1 MTLDLLDRK
10 IAHALQLD
18 GRASFT
24 VIGAALAVSDQT
36 VARRYRRLR
45 TTGALRVL
53 GLTDARRLGH
63 VQWLVRLRC
72 VPAAAEPIA
81 AALAARHDTSW
92 VSLTSGGT
100 EIVCFTRTQGQLP
113 RDGQLLGKLPHT
125 PRVVA
130 VTAHCLL
137 RTFFGGAT
145 GWNGRADAL
154 TPEEIDRLPPPVRPG
169 DDPVDVTADDEPL
182 LAELA
187 LDGRA
192 SYRTLAATTG
202 WSESTVQRRLDH
214 LRHTGALFFDVDV
227 DPVLLGYDCE
237 AMLWLSVPPTRLA
250 DLGATLA
257 GHPEVAFAAAT
268 TGPTNLVAS
277 VGCHDVDALYD
288 YIATRLGALDAIT
301 HLETAPVIRS
311 VKRAGVTNAPS
322 SSRRT

>member
-10 IAHALQLD
+10 IVHALQLD
-18 GRASFT
+18 GRAPFT
-24 VIGAALAVSDQT
+24 MIGAALGVSDQT

-45 TTGALRVL
+45 SAGALRVL

-63 VQWLVRLRC
+63 VEWLVRLRC
-72 VPAAAEPIA
+72 VPGAAEPIA
-81 AALAARHDTSW
+81 AALAERPDTSW

-100 EIVCFTRTQGQLP
+100 EIVCFTRTRGHQP
-113 RDGQLLGKLPHT
+113 RGNPLLGKLPHT

-137 RTFFGGAT
+137 RMYFGGAT

-154 TPEEIDRLPPPVRPG
+154 TPRETRHLRPPAPSGRPSPG
-169 DDPVDVTADDEPL
+169 PVDLTAEDEPL

-187 LDGRA
+187 RDGRA
-192 SYRTLAATTG
+192 GYRTLAAATG
-202 WSESTVQRRLDH
+202 WSESTIHRRLEH
-214 LRHTGALFFDVDV
+214 LRHTGVLFFDVDI
-227 DPVLLGYDCE
+227 DPRLLGFTCE
-237 AMLWLSVPPTRLA
+237 AMLWLAVPPARLA
-250 DLGATLA
+250 ELGTTLA

-288 YIATRLGALDAIT
+288 YIATRLGTLDAIS
-301 HLETAPVIRS
+301 HIETAPVIHS
-311 VKRAGVTNAPS
+311 VKRAGALIKP
-322 SSRRT
+322 